1 MEMEIKDNVG
11 EITADAGEEVVKEAS
26 QEDSCAKSAPTAFGK
41 FKDADALYKAYG
53 NLQAEFTRRSQR
65 LKELEKLAENL
76 GEGGKESSAHTAEKL
91 KKAAKLVKERERAF
105 DGFVNELETASLH
118 KPDGE
123 SESSALGDE
132 PKQSGDG
139 QESIAVEKNT
149 QPLTGG
155 TSVAESRE
163 QAELSSDELYE
174 RARCDEGVRL
184 RIIGEYLA
192 SVNKGVV
199 PLTKG
204 GAGTL
209 TAPALKAKTLDDAG
223 NMALLMFKRDGARA

>member
-1 MEMEIKDNVG
+1 ME
-11 EITADAGEEVVKEAS
+11 
-26 QEDSCAKSAPTAFGK
+26 
-41 FKDADALYKAYG
+41 
-53 NLQAEFTRRSQR
+53 R
-65 LKELEKLAENL
+65 LAENL
-76 GEGGKESSAHTAEKL
+76 GERGKDDSAQAVEKL
-91 KKAAKLVKERERAF
+91 RKASKLVKERERAF
-105 DGFVNELETASLH
+105 DGFVHELENVALR

-123 SESSALGDE
+123 RDDSVLETEQTSDE
-132 PKQSGDG
+132 QTST
-139 QESIAVEKNT
+139 IVEKNT

-155 TSVAESRE
+155 MSVAESRE
-163 QAELSSDELYE
+163 QAELSSNELYE
-174 RARCDEGVRL
+174 KARCDEGVRL

-209 TAPALKAKTLDDAG
+209 TAPVLKAKTLDEAG